1 LLGLLAFLTLLALM
15 CCCFLLR
22 GQAMHLTR
30 PRPKPLD
37 SSVTWNDLFMM
48 TKHAQMEDTDHETRL
63 LPVISEVMLK
73 QENSCCINT
82 MILNY
87 YLKHILHA
95 DDHVDKKYPHIH
107 FVRSDLQRIA
117 HILKPHCES
126 SDYADDMHVKEF
138 ETNYKTA
145 SEHEYEKTRNKAV
158 GETIILFHYLFE
170 SCNARM

>member
-1 LLGLLAFLTLLALM
+1 KALESQHE
-15 CCCFLLR
+15 L
-22 GQAMHLTR
+22 QISSAMHLT
-30 PRPKPLD
+30 RPKPLD
-37 SSVTWNDLFMM
+37 SSITWNDLYMM
-48 TKHAQMEDTDHETRL
+48 TNLAQMEDTDHETRL

-73 QENSCCINT
+73 QEDSCCINA

-95 DDHVDKKYPHIH
+95 DEHVDKKYPHIR

-117 HILKPHCES
+117 HILKPHCVS
-126 SDYADDMHVKEF
+126 VQKLFDHFNQLISRYVLF
-138 ETNYKTA
+138 
-145 SEHEYEKTRNKAV
+145 

>member
-1 LLGLLAFLTLLALM
+1 
-15 CCCFLLR
+15 
-22 GQAMHLTR
+22 MHLTR

-48 TKHAQMEDTDHETRL
+48 TKH
-63 LPVISEVMLK
+63 
-73 QENSCCINT
+73 QENSCCINA

-145 SEHEYEKTRNKAV
+145 SEHDYEKTRNKAV

>member
-1 LLGLLAFLTLLALM
+1 PLNKMMKSLALLAVM
-15 CCCFLLR
+15 CCWCFLR

-37 SSVTWNDLFMM
+37 SSATWNDLFMM
-48 TKHAQMEDTDHETRL
+48 TKHAQLEDADHETRL
-63 LPVISEVMLK
+63 LPVFSEVMLK
-73 QENSCCINT
+73 DENSCCVNA

-95 DDHVDKKYPHIH
+95 DEHVDKKYPHIR

-117 HILKPHCES
+117 HILKPHCVS
-126 SDYADDMHVKEF
+126 FQKLF
-138 ETNYKTA
+138 EHFNQLTSHY
-145 SEHEYEKTRNKAV
+145 KTRNKAV

-170 SCNARM
+170 SCNARI

>member
-1 LLGLLAFLTLLALM
+1 MKFLTLLAVM

-22 GQAMHLTR
+22 CQAMHLTR

-37 SSVTWNDLFMM
+37 SSITWNELYMM
-48 TKHAQMEDTDHETRL
+48 TNHAQMEDTDHETRL

-73 QENSCCINT
+73 QENSCCINA

-95 DDHVDKKYPHIH
+95 DEHVDKKYPHIR
-107 FVRSDLQRIA
+107 FVKSDLQRIA
-117 HILKPHCES
+117 HILKPHCVS
-126 SDYADDMHVKEF
+126 EF
-138 ETNYKTA
+138 EKNYKTA
-145 SEHEYEKTRNKAV
+145 SEHEYEKTHNKAV

>member
-1 LLGLLAFLTLLALM
+1 MKFLTLAVM

-37 SSVTWNDLFMM
+37 SSVTWNDLYMM
-48 TKHAQMEDTDHETRL
+48 TNHAQMEDTDHETRL
-63 LPVISEVMLK
+63 LPVMSEVMLK
-73 QENSCCINT
+73 QENSCCINA

-95 DDHVDKKYPHIH
+95 DEHVDKKYPHIG

-117 HILKPHCES
+117 HILKPHCVS
-126 SDYADDMHVKEF
+126 VRKLFDHF
-138 ETNYKTA
+138 NQLTNRALSVAKT
-145 SEHEYEKTRNKAV
+145 HNKAV

>member
-1 LLGLLAFLTLLALM
+1 MKFLTLLAVM
-15 CCCFLLR
+15 SCCCFLS
-22 GQAMHLTR
+22 GQAMHLAR

-37 SSVTWNDLFMM
+37 SSVTWNDLFTM

-63 LPVISEVMLK
+63 LPVFSEVMLK
-73 QENSCCINT
+73 DENSCCVNV

-95 DDHVDKKYPHIH
+95 DEHVDKKYPHIR

-117 HILKPHCES
+117 QVLKPHCES
-126 SDYADDMHVKEF
+126 VDFADHVHVKEF
-138 ETNYKTA
+138 EKNYKTA
-145 SEHEYEKTRNKAV
+145 SEQEHEKTRNKAV

-170 SCNARM
+170 SCSARI